1 MNLLRYALI
10 SVAVLSLSSNSLATD
25 YYVDDSCDGSGIGT
39 LADPFC
45 TIAQAA
51 SLAGPGDTVY
61 IKGGAYNE
69 PLIPPKSVVDLA
81 DIMAVITEW
90 GTNC

>member
-1 MNLLRYALI
+1 MLI
-10 SVAVLSLSSNSLATD
+10 LFVPSALATD
-25 YYVDDSCDGSGIGT
+25 YYVDDNCDGGGT
-39 LADPFC
+39 GSLSDPFC